1 MDGFF
6 HTAGTSRAVVRSE
19 AGYVNQPSDRGSWGP
34 RGGQTRSTPRPGCIL
49 ATAGVKGL
57 PLASLPPPMFSSC
70 HHGQGR
76 HSWQGHPVLTMSAQL
91 HPAPRPGCHHSQLP
105 RHPGWASGHLC
116 VPEPSPPLQPW
127 LWFFMP
133 SACYLCLCHIF
144 KDSAPATPC
153 PPAQSQAGSLAAPP
167 RAVTPPPLHS
177 LTVATRSPCPSSRPK
192 GQCPVLSVPSQ
203 WPRGGP
209 RRPMPSDHE

>member
-6 HTAGTSRAVVRSE
+6 HMAGTSRAVVRSK

-34 RGGQTRSTPRPGCIL
+34 RGGQTRSTPKPGCSL

-57 PLASLPPPMFSSC
+57 PLASLPPPMFASC

-116 VPEPSPPLQPW
+116 VPEPSPPPQPW

-133 SACYLCLCHIF
+133 SACCSCPCHIF

-167 RAVTPPPLHS
+167 LAVTPLPCTASLWPLAHLALPPDP
-177 LTVATRSPCPSSRPK
+177 R
-192 GQCPVLSVPSQ
+192 QVPS
-203 WPRGGP
+203 PFSAFPVAKRGP
-209 RRPMPSDHE
+209 SAAHALRP